1 MKLLLAL
8 LVGAVVSPVSV
19 IDQDGHGKAIPSGKP
34 MLLIY
39 EDQDGGKQSQ
49 HCKEVLGKINSSVEN
64 QQKVDVLAVADLEK
78 WNWWPAKKY
87 ALADIQKTAREKK
100 TTIYLDW
107 TGAVR
112 KAWGLAAKKNN
123 LILVGAATDGGRVLF
138 ASEGECSDAQLKEL
152 VGKLVS
158 FGVKP

>member
-1 MKLLLAL
+1 VKLLLAL
-8 LVGAVVSPVSV
+8 LVGALASPVSV
-19 IDQDGHGKAIPSGKP
+19 VDQDGNPRNVPSAKP
-34 MLLIY
+34 TLLIY

-49 HCKEVLGKINSSVEN
+49 HCKDVVGKINTSVEN
-64 QQKVDVLAVADLEK
+64 QRKVDVFPVADLEK

-87 ALADIQKTAREKK
+87 ALADIQKTAKEKR

-112 KAWGLAAKKNN
+112 KAWGLAKKKNN
-123 LILVGAATDGGRVLF
+123 LILVAPLSDGGKVLF
-138 ASEGECSDAQLKEL
+138 ASEGECTDAQLAEL
-152 VGKLVS
+152 VAKLTS